1 MCITSFLFGE
11 PHHDT
16 VLMKG
21 VAGVDEAGRGCV
33 IGPLV
38 VAGVLF
44 NENDAAS
51 LKDMGVRDS
60 KALTSTKRESLADEI
75 SELAIQVEYFE
86 LSPKSIDSVVFRS
99 VPLRRLNYLET
110 MVMACVIRRLH
121 PSKSY
126 VDTCDVD
133 NHRCRE
139 QILSVLPFSTEI
151 ICEPKADIKYPAT
164 SAASILAKVRR
175 DSIIKDLRDEYG
187 DFNSGY
193 PSDNKT
199 QMFLREWYREN
210 GEIPHFARHSWS
222 TVRRIKDEF
231 RTPEQ

>member
-1 MCITSFLFGE
+1 
-11 PHHDT
+11 
-16 VLMKG
+16 MKG
-21 VAGVDEAGRGCV
+21 IAGVDEAGRGCV

-38 VAGVLF
+38 IAGVLIK
-44 NENDAAS
+44 EEDVIS

-60 KALTSTKRESLADEI
+60 KTLTPKKRESLAIEI
-75 SELAIQVEYFE
+75 SELALKVEYFE

-99 VPLRRLNYLET
+99 KPLRRLNYLET
-110 MVMACVIRRLH
+110 MAMACVIRRLR
-121 PSKSY
+121 PSRSY

-139 QILSVLPFSTEI
+139 QMLSVLSFSTEI
-151 ICEPKADIKYPAT
+151 ICEPKADKKYPAT

-175 DSIIKDLRDEYG
+175 DSIVKDIRKEYG

-199 QMFLREWYREN
+199 QMFLREWYRKN
-210 GEIPHFARHSWS
+210 GDFPHFTRHSWS
-222 TVRRIKDEF
+222 TVQRIIDEF
-231 RTPEQ
+231 KTIER